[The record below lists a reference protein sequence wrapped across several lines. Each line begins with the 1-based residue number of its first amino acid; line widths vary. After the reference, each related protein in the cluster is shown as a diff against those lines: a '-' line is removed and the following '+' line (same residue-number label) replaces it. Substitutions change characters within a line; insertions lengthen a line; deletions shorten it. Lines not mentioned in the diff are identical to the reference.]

1 MGLSTWMCITVHMH
15 KYTCVQGTCVCLLC
29 RTLSP
34 RLPISGG
41 GGHAGQAQAHEP
53 GPVDFQTHP
62 AAGALGAIPAPFPK
76 VHRVVLWA
84 CAGVAV

>member
-1 MGLSTWMCITVHMH
+1 MGLSMWTCVRVHMH
-15 KYTCVQGTCVCLLC
+15 KYMWVQGTCMCLLC

-41 GGHAGQAQAHEP
+41 GGRAGQAQAHVP

-62 AAGALGAIPAPFPK
+62 AAGAPGAMPVPFPK
-76 VHRVVLWA
+76 VHGVVLRA
-84 CAGVAV
+84 RAGVAV